1 MKNIGIVR
9 KIDRLGRVVI
19 PKEIRNTL
27 RIIDDDNLE
36 LLVDGENIILKKY
49 SYMKNFEDISKN
61 LINSMNIKD
70 ETVVLYDSK
79 SIIYSIGK
87 YKNISNL
94 SNELLEYMN
103 TYEPVLGKGK
113 IKINDELTLD
123 ITYYIKPILSNGI
136 VIGVLLLFSLTNLN
150 EKDINIINYIGDFL
164 GGYIY
169 S

>member
-1 MKNIGIVR
+1 
-9 KIDRLGRVVI
+9 
-19 PKEIRNTL
+19 
-27 RIIDDDNLE
+27 
-36 LLVDGENIILKKY
+36 
-49 SYMKNFEDISKN
+49 
-61 LINSMNIKD
+61 
-70 ETVVLYDSK
+70 
-79 SIIYSIGK
+79 
-87 YKNISNL
+87 
-94 SNELLEYMN
+94 MN

>member
-1 MKNIGIVR
+1 MKNIGMVR

-27 RIIDDDNLE
+27 RILDDDNLE
-36 LLVDGENIILKKY
+36 LSVDGENIILKKY

-61 LINSMNIKD
+61 LLNSMNIKD
-70 ETVVLYDSK
+70 ETVILYDSK
-79 SIIYSIGK
+79 NIIYNIGK
-87 YKNISNL
+87 YKNISNI

-103 TYEPVLGKGK
+103 TYEAVLKNGK
-113 IKINDELTLD
+113 IKICDELTLN